1 MCEERVPFDI
11 SQGFYEND
19 NSGAWGNS
27 RHFVTPPLVSCKM
40 TSEKR
45 AQKFDTKVQIGV
57 VLLIPMQHDQSE
69 ALPRSGSDM
78 HQFGIPALVY

>member
-11 SQGFYEND
+11 SEGFYENG

-27 RHFVTPPLVSCKM
+27 RHFVTPHLVSYKM
-40 TSEKR
+40 TSDKR
-45 AQKFDTKVQIGV
+45 AQKFDTEVQIGV

-69 ALPRSGSDM
+69 TLPRSGSDV